1 MEREVYMD
9 YAATTFV
16 KPEVL
21 KAMNPYFNKYFGNP
35 SSLYHIS
42 TRNKAEINRSRQ
54 KIANVINSRRDE
66 IFFTNGGSESD
77 NWALKGVAF
86 ANRHKGRHIITTS
99 IEHHAILN
107 TCKYLEKQGFDI
119 TYLSVD
125 KDGFVDI
132 DEIQR
137 EIRDDTILVSIMFA
151 NNEVGTI
158 EPIAEIGKI
167 LKDRDIL
174 FHTDAVQAITH
185 VPIDVKAMNIDLLSM
200 SSHKF
205 YGPKGMGALYIRK
218 GTNIDNLIHGG
229 GQERNKRAG
238 TENVPGIVGM
248 GYAIELASKD
258 MKDETERLTS
268 LRDKLIHGLLKIPGA
283 KLNGPEN
290 RRLPGNV
297 NVSFAEIDGEIL
309 LVVLDDIGICAS
321 SGSACSAGSIEPSH
335 VLTSM
340 GIDKDT
346 AGSSIRLTIG
356 AGTTED
362 EIDFVID
369 KITDSIEKL
378 RRNKSNE
385 ENLQ

>member
-21 KAMNPYFNKYFGNP
+21 KAMSPYFNKYFGNP

-42 TRNKAEINRSRQ
+42 TRNKVEINRSRQ
-54 KIANVINSRRDE
+54 KIADVINSGRDE

-77 NWALKGVAF
+77 NWALKGAAF
-86 ANRHKGRHIITTS
+86 ANRDRGRHIITTS

-107 TCKYLEKQGFDI
+107 TCSYLEKQGFDI

-125 KDGFVDI
+125 KDGFVNV
-132 DEIQR
+132 DELKR
-137 EIRDDTILVSIMFA
+137 EIRDDTILVSVMFA

-158 EPIAEIGKI
+158 EPISEIGNI
-167 LKDRDIL
+167 LKDRNIL

-185 VPIDVKAMNIDLLSM
+185 VPIDVRAMNIDLLSM

-205 YGPKGMGALYIRK
+205 YGPKGMGALYVKK
-218 GTNIDNLIHGG
+218 GVNIDNLIHGG
-229 GQERNKRAG
+229 GQERGKRAG

-248 GYAIELASKD
+248 GCAIELASKS
-258 MKDETERLTS
+258 MKEETERLTG
-268 LRDKLIHGLLKIPGA
+268 LRDKLIHGLLKIPGT
-283 KLNGPEN
+283 KLNGPQDH
-290 RRLPGNV
+290 RLPGNV
-297 NVSFAEIDGEIL
+297 NISFSGIDSEIL

-321 SGSACSAGSIEPSH
+321 SGSACSAGAIEPSH
-335 VLTSM
+335 VLTAM
-340 GIDKDT
+340 GIDREAAK
-346 AGSSIRLTIG
+346 SSIRLTLG

-362 EIDFVID
+362 EIDFVVD
-369 KITDSIEKL
+369 KITDSIERL
-378 RRNKSNE
+378 RRNKQN
-385 ENLQ
+385 

>member
-21 KAMNPYFNKYFGNP
+21 KAMSPYFNKYFGNP

-42 TRNKAEINRSRQ
+42 TRNKVEINRSRQ
-54 KIANVINSRRDE
+54 KIADVINSGRDE

-77 NWALKGVAF
+77 NWALKGAAF
-86 ANRHKGRHIITTS
+86 ANRDRGRHIITTS

-107 TCKYLEKQGFDI
+107 TCSYLEKQGFDI

-125 KDGFVDI
+125 KDGFVNV
-132 DEIQR
+132 DELKR
-137 EIRDDTILVSIMFA
+137 EIRDDTILVSVMFA

-158 EPIAEIGKI
+158 EPISEIGNI
-167 LKDRDIL
+167 LKDRNIL

-185 VPIDVKAMNIDLLSM
+185 VPIDVRAMNIDLLSM

-205 YGPKGMGALYIRK
+205 YGPKGMGALYVKK
-218 GTNIDNLIHGG
+218 GVNIDNLIHGG
-229 GQERNKRAG
+229 GQERGKRAG

-248 GYAIELASKD
+248 GCAIELASKS
-258 MKDETERLTS
+258 MKEETERLTG
-268 LRDKLIHGLLKIPGA
+268 LRDKLIHGLLKIPGT
-283 KLNGPEN
+283 KLNGPQDH
-290 RRLPGNV
+290 RLPGNV
-297 NVSFAEIDGEIL
+297 NISFSEIDSEIL

-321 SGSACSAGSIEPSH
+321 SGSACSAGAIEPSH
-335 VLTSM
+335 VLTAM
-340 GIDKDT
+340 GIDREAAK
-346 AGSSIRLTIG
+346 SSIRLTLG

-362 EIDFVID
+362 EIDFVVD
-369 KITDSIEKL
+369 KITDSIERL
-378 RRNKSNE
+378 RRNKQN
-385 ENLQ
+385 

>member
-21 KAMNPYFNKYFGNP
+21 KAMNPYFSEYFGNP

-42 TRNKAEINRSRQ
+42 RRNKAEINRSRQ
-54 KIANVINSRRDE
+54 KIANVINSRGDE

-77 NWALKGVAF
+77 NWALKGTAF
-86 ANRHKGRHIITTS
+86 ANRYKGRHIITTG

-107 TCKYLEKQGFDI
+107 TCKYLEKQGFDV

-132 DEIQR
+132 DELKR
-137 EIRDDTILVSIMFA
+137 KIRDDTILVSIMFA

-158 EPIAEIGKI
+158 EPIVEIGRI
-167 LKDRDIL
+167 LRARNIL

-218 GTNIDNLIHGG
+218 GVNIDNLIHGG
-229 GQERNKRAG
+229 GQERGKRAG
-238 TENVPGIVGM
+238 TENVPGIIGM
-248 GYAIELASKD
+248 GYAIEMASED
-258 MKDETERLTS
+258 MEEETKRLTS
-268 LRDKLIHGLLKIPGA
+268 LRDKLIHGLLKIPGT
-283 KLNGPEN
+283 KLNGPDHN
-290 RRLPGNV
+290 RLPGNV
-297 NVSFAEIDGEIL
+297 NISFSGIDGEIL

-321 SGSACSAGSIEPSH
+321 SGSACSAGAIEPSH
-335 VLTSM
+335 VLTAL
-340 GIDKDT
+340 GIDKST
-346 AGSSIRLTIG
+346 AASSIRLTIG

-362 EIDFVID
+362 EIDFVVY
-369 KITDSIEKL
+369 KITDSVKKLRQNKQDEEKL
-378 RRNKSNE
+378 
-385 ENLQ
+385 Q